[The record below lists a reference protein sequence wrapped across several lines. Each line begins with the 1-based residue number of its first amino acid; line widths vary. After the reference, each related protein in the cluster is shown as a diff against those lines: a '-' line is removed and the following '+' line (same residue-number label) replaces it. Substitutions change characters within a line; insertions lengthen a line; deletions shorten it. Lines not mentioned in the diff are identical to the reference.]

1 MSSSHIGLNDD
12 LARYLDE
19 KGLRESDVLR
29 RLREETAG
37 MEYARMQ
44 ITPGQGALMAMLVK
58 LTGAKLCVEVGTF
71 TGYSALAVAAALP
84 EDGRLICCDVSK
96 EWTDVGRR
104 YWEEAG
110 LSDRIDL
117 RIAPATETLEALESE
132 GLAGQVDFAFVDA
145 DKANYGR
152 YYEQL
157 LTLMR
162 PGGLIAVDNVLWS
175 GSVIDPE
182 DQSDDTKA
190 IRALN
195 DTIATDERVDHV
207 LLPVGDGL
215 TLARKR

>member
-1 MSSSHIGLNDD
+1 MSSSHIGLNEE

-19 KGLRESDVLR
+19 KGFRESAELA
-29 RLREETAG
+29 RLREETSGMASAG
-37 MEYARMQ
+37 MQ
-44 ITPGQGALMAMLVK
+44 ITPGQGALMAMLVR

-84 EDGRLICCDVSK
+84 EGGRLICCDVSE
-96 EWTDVGRR
+96 EWTDVGKR

-110 LSDRIDL
+110 VAGRIDL
-117 RIAPATETLEALESE
+117 RIAPAVETLDALAGE
-132 GLAGQVDFAFVDA
+132 GLTGAVDFAFVDA

-157 LTLMR
+157 LTLLR
-162 PGGLIAVDNVLWS
+162 PGGLIAVDNVLWG
-175 GSVIDPE
+175 GSVIDPDDRSE
-182 DQSDDTKA
+182 DTKA

-195 DTIATDERVDHV
+195 EVIARDERVDHV
-207 LLPVGDGL
+207 MLPVGDGL

>member
-1 MSSSHIGLNDD
+1 MSSSHIGLTEA
-12 LARYLDE
+12 LSRYLDE

-58 LTGAKLCVEVGTF
+58 LTGAKLCIEVGTF

-84 EDGRLICCDVSK
+84 ADGRLICCDVSK

-117 RIAPATETLEALESE
+117 RIAPATETLDALSGE

-145 DKANYGR
+145 DKTNYGR

-157 LTLMR
+157 LGLLR

-182 DQSDDTKA
+182 DQSEDTKA

-195 DTIATDERVDHV
+195 DAIATDERVDHV

>member
-1 MSSSHIGLNDD
+1 MSSSHIGLNEE

-19 KGLRESDVLR
+19 KGFRESAELA
-29 RLREETAG
+29 RLREETSGMASAG
-37 MEYARMQ
+37 MQ
-44 ITPGQGALMAMLVK
+44 ITPGQGALMAMLVR

-84 EDGRLICCDVSK
+84 EGGRLICCDVSE
-96 EWTDVGRR
+96 EWTDVGKR

-110 LSDRIDL
+110 VAGRIDL
-117 RIAPATETLEALESE
+117 RIAPAVETLDALAGE
-132 GLAGQVDFAFVDA
+132 GLTGAVDFAFVDA

-157 LTLMR
+157 LTLLR
-162 PGGLIAVDNVLWS
+162 PGGLIAVDNVLWG
-175 GSVIDPE
+175 GSVIDPD
-182 DQSDDTKA
+182 DQSEDTKA

-195 DTIATDERVDHV
+195 EVIARDERVDHV
-207 LLPVGDGL
+207 MLPVGDGL